1 VPPSFAFFIPKAED
15 RPLSPRFDRPNRR
28 LIEIMG
34 VQATGSMVQQV
45 NELWNQLGIC

>member
-1 VPPSFAFFIPKAED
+1 VPPSFFTFIQCLE
-15 RPLSPRFDRPNRR
+15 RPAPAFDRPNSA
-28 LIEIMG
+28 IEIMG